1 MLLDKLYH
9 IGMAITIYFLMV
21 ERCMSGSIGSTPS
34 EHKKSGNL
42 SRSPLDTVFPNINQA
57 PTLTLSGVVTVSK
70 NVAAPACVD
79 GIVTYFAGAFLPVNW
94 NSVAVYTE
102 VNVYCTVL
110 LSVLFAFVL

>member
-1 MLLDKLYH
+1 
-9 IGMAITIYFLMV
+9 MV
-21 ERCMSGSIGSTPS
+21 RDVYQGVSDERRRSI
-34 EHKKSGNL
+34 KKAGTRPAL
-42 SRSPLDTVFPNINQA
+42 PFILFSPTSINQ
-57 PTLTLSGVVTVSK
+57 PVTVTLSGVVTTLK
-70 NVAAPACVD
+70 NVAAASCVD